1 MEKIIKNPYEDYH
14 WYIDKNGIRRYSNI
28 ETMDDLKK
36 YLDSDEYKSMGKEI
50 MELVKKSEINNIKYA
65 CSFVYDDKDNIIGRF
80 RNIEKENE
88 QKWKKQN

>member
-1 MEKIIKNPYEDYH
+1 MEKEY
-14 WYIDKNGIRRYSNI
+14 I

-36 YLDSDEYKSMGKEI
+36 YLNSDEYKSMEKEI

>member
-1 MEKIIKNPYEDYH
+1 MEKGY
-14 WYIDKNGIRRYSNI
+14 I
-28 ETMDDLKK
+28 ETMNDLKR
-36 YLDSDEYKSMGKEI
+36 YLDSDEYKSVEKEI